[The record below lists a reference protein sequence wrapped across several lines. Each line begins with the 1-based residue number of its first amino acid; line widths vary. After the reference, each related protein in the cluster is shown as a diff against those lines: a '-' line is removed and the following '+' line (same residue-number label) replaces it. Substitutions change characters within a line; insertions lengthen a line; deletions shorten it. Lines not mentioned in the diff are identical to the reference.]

1 MQFKKV
7 TEIKRQDKA
16 RSHILPYLIPILLRD
31 KALDRIFDKT
41 RSMKETSI
49 NEQRTTHNYR
59 EYRRTKADA

>member
-1 MQFKKV
+1 MVLIHALLGLIIPLSISFL
-7 TEIKRQDKA
+7 D
-16 RSHILPYLIPILLRD
+16 LIPILLRD
-31 KALDRIFDKT
+31 KALDRVFDKT